1 VCAQR
6 RRAGVVASAQMFET
20 WVRAGDQDPIWLIVD
35 ALDGVYHESR
45 PAMRHVDQPLN
56 GDPLKG
62 GELNAALTSA
72 IVGIHTNHL
81 GRGPSSASTFHNEN
95 VVAVLM
101 RDVMTQVEKTL
112 SRSGNGQAVSNMR
125 HLYQQ
130 TMADEFKAAVERLTG
145 RKVVAFISGNHVDPD
160 IAVELFILDGAP
172 GGD

>member
-1 VCAQR
+1 MPER
-6 RRAGVVASAQMFET
+6 HLLET
-20 WVRAGDQDPIWLIVD
+20 KPV
-35 ALDGVYHESR
+35 
-45 PAMRHVDQPLN
+45 MRHADQPLS
-56 GDPLKG
+56 DAPLKG

-81 GRGPSSASTFHNEN
+81 GRGPRSASTFHNEN

-112 SRSGNGQAVSNMR
+112 SRSGNDHAVSNMR

-130 TMADEFKAAVERLTG
+130 TMAAEFKAVVERLTG

-172 GGD
+172 

>member
-1 VCAQR
+1 VG
-6 RRAGVVASAQMFET
+6 AG
-20 WVRAGDQDPIWLIVD
+20 RDQDPIWLIVD
-35 ALDGVYHESR
+35 ALDGVYNESR
-45 PAMRHVDQPLN
+45 PAMRRVDQPLN
-56 GDPLKG
+56 GAPLKG

-101 RDVMTQVEKTL
+101 RDVVTQVEKTL

-130 TMADEFKAAVERLTG
+130 TMADDFNAAVERLTG
-145 RKVVAFISGNHVDPD
+145 RKVLAFISGNHIDPD

-172 GGD
+172 GSD

>member
-1 VCAQR
+1 MAIEEQVHLR
-6 RRAGVVASAQMFET
+6 
-20 WVRAGDQDPIWLIVD
+20 
-35 ALDGVYHESR
+35 
-45 PAMRHVDQPLN
+45 
-56 GDPLKG
+56 G

-81 GRGPSSASTFHNEN
+81 GRGPSSALTFHNEN

-112 SRSGNGQAVSNMR
+112 SRSGSGQAVSDMR

-145 RKVVAFISGNHVDPD
+145 RQVVAFISGNHIDPD
-160 IAVELFILDGAP
+160 IAVELFVLDGAP

>member
-1 VCAQR
+1 MAIEGQVHLR
-6 RRAGVVASAQMFET
+6 
-20 WVRAGDQDPIWLIVD
+20 
-35 ALDGVYHESR
+35 
-45 PAMRHVDQPLN
+45 
-56 GDPLKG
+56 G

-95 VVAVLM
+95 VVAILM

-125 HLYQQ
+125 HLYQL

-160 IAVELFILDGAP
+160 IAVETFVLDSP
-172 GGD
+172 I

>member
-1 VCAQR
+1 MPGR
-6 RRAGVVASAQMFET
+6 HLLET
-20 WVRAGDQDPIWLIVD
+20 KPV
-35 ALDGVYHESR
+35 
-45 PAMRHVDQPLN
+45 MRQADQPLS
-56 GDPLKG
+56 DAPLKG

-112 SRSGNGQAVSNMR
+112 SRSGNDHAVSNMR

-130 TMADEFKAAVERLTG
+130 AMAAEFKTVVERLTG

-160 IAVELFILDGAP
+160 IAVELFILDGTP
-172 GGD
+172 

>member
-1 VCAQR
+1 
-6 RRAGVVASAQMFET
+6 MFHEP
-20 WVRAGDQDPIWLIVD
+20 RPIMRDLNRTLND
-35 ALDGVYHESR
+35 A
-45 PAMRHVDQPLN
+45 
-56 GDPLKG
+56 PLKG
-62 GELNAALTSA
+62 GELNAAVTSA

-101 RDVMTQVEKTL
+101 RDVMTQVEKTI
-112 SRSGNGQAVSNMR
+112 SRSGNGHAVSNMR

-145 RKVVAFISGNHVDPD
+145 RSVVAFISGNHVDPD

>member
-1 VCAQR
+1 VG
-6 RRAGVVASAQMFET
+6 AGRGPRPDLAHRGCPEGIFHEP
-20 WVRAGDQDPIWLIVD
+20 RPIMRDLNRTLND
-35 ALDGVYHESR
+35 A
-45 PAMRHVDQPLN
+45 
-56 GDPLKG
+56 PLKG
-62 GELNAALTSA
+62 GELNAAVTSA

-101 RDVMTQVEKTL
+101 RDVMTQVEKTI
-112 SRSGNGQAVSNMR
+112 SRSGNGHAVSNMR

-145 RKVVAFISGNHVDPD
+145 RSVVALISGNHVDPD